1 MGSAIA
7 GAANWQLRLLSLAV
21 ALLCA
26 ACAACAGLPARPPAG
41 AASDLPADTA
51 PVRQDGLS
59 PAFATVQQRL
69 ALQAQVVQIVG
80 ERYFDPQ
87 FGGVDWPAVGQR
99 YAEPAAAAATDAE
112 LYLVLKTMVRE
123 LNDSHTRVLTPLESL
138 DRRRYATQTTGAALA
153 VVEGRLAVMDVDA
166 DSPAARA
173 GLRRGDVITAIDDHV
188 FDQAFFTAA
197 LTQPLPRPD
206 IASLEAAPALADE
219 IVRYRQLRAV
229 RQVLLRSPDAPPPTS
244 RFSVERAGKRH
255 EVVVGSAPLVRP
267 PEVRVLRLRSGVAV
281 LRLNHFTASYRNELA
296 RALRS
301 VADAPA
307 LVIDLRGNPGGDYGQ
322 YLWMAQQFLDA
333 ERSPLTLVTRS
344 GSAQR
349 RREVEIAAGEQP
361 YLKPL
366 AVLLD
371 RRTASAAE
379 LLAVTLFE
387 QRGALLVGE
396 SSCGC
401 VVGVRSEFILP
412 GGGGLR
418 VAETGFVSA
427 GGRRLEGQPLLPT
440 HYVPPTLADLQADR
454 DRALAVAERALLGQ
468 PTH

>member
-1 MGSAIA
+1 MGSSMA
-7 GAANWQLRLLSLAV
+7 GAANWRRRLLALVV
-21 ALLCA
+21 ALLG
-26 ACAACAGLPARPPAG
+26 AACAGLPARPPAG
-41 AASDLPADTA
+41 AAPDLPADTA

-59 PAFATVQQRL
+59 PAFATEQQRL
-69 ALQAQVVQIVG
+69 ALQAEVVQIVA

-87 FGGVDWPAVGQR
+87 FGGVDWAAVGQR
-99 YAEPAAAAATDAE
+99 YAAPAAEAASDAE

-138 DRRRYATQTTGAALA
+138 DRRRYASLTTGAVLA
-153 VVEGRLAVMDVDA
+153 VVEGRLAVIDVDA

-173 GLRRGDVITAIDDHV
+173 GLRRGDVIAAIDGQI
-188 FDQAFFTAA
+188 FDEAFFAAA
-197 LTQPLPRPD
+197 LAQPPPVPD
-206 IASLEAAPALADE
+206 IASLEAEPALADE
-219 IVRYRQLRAV
+219 IGRYRQLRAV
-229 RQVLLRSPDAPPPTS
+229 RQALLRPPDAPPPTY
-244 RFSVERAGKRH
+244 RIGLDRAGKRH

-281 LRLNHFTASYRNELA
+281 LRLNHFTASYRNEVA

-307 LVIDLRGNPGGDYGQ
+307 LVIDLRGNPGGDYSQ
-322 YLWMAQQFLDA
+322 YLWMASQFFDT

-344 GSAQR
+344 GNTQR
-349 RREVEIAAGEQP
+349 RREVDIAAGEQP

-371 RRTASAAE
+371 RRSASAAE

-401 VVGVRSEFILP
+401 VVGVRNEFILP

-454 DRALAVAERALLGQ
+454 DRAVAVAERALLGQ
-468 PTH
+468 PVH